1 LALTGT
7 LGTVIPSESTDPN
20 ALDWGLAL
28 EYSLP
33 YLQQHVEEIEWLRP
47 VRNVIPLVEIVM
59 NSPLNRSGGQTT
71 GTINPGFLWE
81 SRYCQ
86 IGAEA
91 VIPINR
97 ATGPNVGVVVQVQV
111 FIDDLLPKIFGHPL
125 FGGESK

>member
-1 LALTGT
+1 LQEQ
-7 LGTVIPSESTDPN
+7 P
-20 ALDWGLAL
+20 
-28 EYSLP
+28 SLP
-33 YLQQHVEEIEWLRP
+33 YLQEHVQEVEWLRP
-47 VRNVIPLVEIVM
+47 FRNVIPLVEFAM
-59 NSPLNRSGGQTT
+59 NSPLDRDGGQTT

-97 ATGPNVGVVVQVQV
+97 ATGPNVGVVVQVEI

-125 FGGESK
+125 FSRGESQ